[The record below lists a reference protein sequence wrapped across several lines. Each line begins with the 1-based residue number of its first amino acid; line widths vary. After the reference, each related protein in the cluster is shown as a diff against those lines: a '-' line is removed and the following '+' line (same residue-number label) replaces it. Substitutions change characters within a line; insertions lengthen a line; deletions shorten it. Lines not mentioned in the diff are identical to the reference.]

1 MSKKLLIII
10 LMLTVMLTG
19 CFPSGE
25 LKTSSE
31 PAANSTNN
39 VTPSDNSD
47 NSEPDAPKELEHV
60 KFNIE
65 LDGEYPTE
73 VPVIKTKRAVFDV
86 EEMKALFIAGKD
98 IIFEETGDNVNN
110 FYTADGAW
118 LCVRNDGITYIP
130 DEHMYDDDTEKKYIS
145 RMQQIA
151 ATYTRDYRKLFPNIN
166 SELEDF
172 PRSEAIERANELV
185 KTVGVKYLGEPTVYT
200 FTAEDIH
207 NFDEKITL
215 SKNDEFYLVIFPTAY
230 GDIPVL
236 PWSIGG
242 NYGSKAEVILTKEKL
257 VKLDYYNVFDN
268 IEVIDTVQIKCGA
281 ENALS
286 RLYDYHSIDETP
298 KFRFEYDGLDITY
311 ITDSYDTKN
320 GVFTYRPLWCASG
333 TMYEMDGQMMAN
345 NCDKF
350 IDPATGFVFE

>member
-31 PAANSTNN
+31 PAANSTTN

-65 LDGEYPTE
+65 PYGEYPAE
-73 VPVIKTKRAVFDV
+73 APVIKTKRAVFDV

-98 IIFEETGDNVNN
+98 IIHEQTGDDVNN
-110 FYTADGAW
+110 FDTSDGAW
-118 LCVRNDGITYIP
+118 LSVRKDGITYVP
-130 DEHMYDDDTEKKYIS
+130 DEHRYDGDTEKKNIS
-145 RMQQIA
+145 RMQQNA
-151 ATYTRDYRKLFPNIN
+151 ATYALSYSKSFPNIN
-166 SELEDF
+166 IELEGF
-172 PRSEAIERANELV
+172 PRYEAIERANELV
-185 KTVGVKYLGEPTVYT
+185 KTVGVKFLGEPTVYT

-207 NFDEKITL
+207 NFDKKITL
-215 SKNDEFYLVIFPTAY
+215 SKEDEFYLVIYPTAY
-230 GDIPVL
+230 GDIPVSW
-236 PWSIGG
+236 WSTKE
-242 NYGSKAEVILTKEKL
+242 NYASKVEIILTKEKL
-257 VKLDYYNVFDN
+257 VKLDCEDVFDN

-286 RLYDYHSIDETP
+286 RLYDYYRIDETP
-298 KFRFEYDGLDITY
+298 QFRFEYDGLDITY

-333 TMYEMDGQMMAN
+333 TMYDMDGQMMAN